1 MVGQEN
7 GERKG
12 ERKER
17 KKKKEN
23 FELKKNKRRCYLDG
37 ADEELKN
44 KLQE

>member
-17 KKKKEN
+17 KKKEN
-23 FELKKNKRRCYLDG
+23 FELKKNKRSCYLDG

>member
-17 KKKKEN
+17 KKKN
-23 FELKKNKRRCYLDG
+23 FELKKNKRSCYLDG